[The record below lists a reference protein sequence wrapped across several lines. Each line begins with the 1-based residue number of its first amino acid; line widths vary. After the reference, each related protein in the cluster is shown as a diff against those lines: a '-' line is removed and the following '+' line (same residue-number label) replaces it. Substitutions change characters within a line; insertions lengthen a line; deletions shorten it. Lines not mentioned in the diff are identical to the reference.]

1 MNIINDPNDLNEIN
15 ETAME
20 QRDIIIIGSGPA
32 GLTAAIYSAR
42 SGNRPLVI
50 EGVPA
55 GGQLLTTTDVENFPG
70 FPEGISGPELI
81 ENMKRQAQ
89 RFGTEFLMKE
99 VTAVDLKVYPF
110 RIQVEDIDF
119 LARSLII
126 ATGAQAKYLNL
137 PSIEAFRGRGV
148 SACATCDGFFFRDSI
163 VYVIGGGDTVAEE
176 ALFLTK
182 YAKVVNIVH
191 RRDKLRAEK
200 YMQEKLIGNP
210 KIHIIWDSVVE
221 EIKGSKTG
229 GVEGIV
235 LRNVKTG
242 EVTERDADG
251 IFMGIG
257 HSPATGLF
265 KGQIDLDEHG
275 YIICSEGAKTSVKG
289 VFAAGDVR
297 DPHFRQAVAAAGT
310 GCKAAIEADRFLQ
323 DSK

>member
-1 MNIINDPNDLNEIN
+1 
-15 ETAME
+15 
-20 QRDIIIIGSGPA
+20 
-32 GLTAAIYSAR
+32 
-42 SGNRPLVI
+42 
-50 EGVPA
+50 
-55 GGQLLTTTDVENFPG
+55 
-70 FPEGISGPELI
+70 
-81 ENMKRQAQ
+81 MKRQAQ

-110 RIQVEDIDF
+110 RIQAEDIDF

-126 ATGAQAKYLNL
+126 ATGARAKYLDL
-137 PSIEAFRGRGV
+137 PSIETFRGRGV

-163 VYVIGGGDTVAEE
+163 LYVIGGGDTAAEE

-200 YMQEKLIGNP
+200 YMQERLFSNP
-210 KIHIIWDSVVE
+210 KINIIWDSVVE

-242 EVTERDADG
+242 EVTERAADG

-257 HSPATGLF
+257 HSPATDLF